1 MSRHRVHRST
11 PQHPTRATLVASPP
25 VRLIF
30 QKYPGVAGSDAVRA
44 IGNVPFRA
52 TYGGGRP
59 ESQGN
64 TNPDG
69 SIEIHAAPDGSTRLM
84 MFDTEYQV
92 VPEGAFSPA
101 PPEGALGR
109 LRGLGYGD
117 LMDSASAQVCAF
129 EDDEARMPLGGI
141 EDDADA
147 DARAAL
153 RARYGE

>member
-30 QKYPGVAGSDAVRA
+30 QKYPGVAGGDAVRA

-59 ESQGN
+59 DSSGN

-69 SIEIHAAPDGSTRLM
+69 SIEIYAAPDGSTRLM

-92 VPEGAFSPA
+92 VA
-101 PPEGALGR
+101 EGALSPEPTEGARGR
-109 LRGLGYGD
+109 LQGLGYSD
-117 LMDSASAQVCAF
+117 LLDSATAQLCAF
-129 EDDEARMPLGGI
+129 EDDEARMPLGSI
-141 EDDADA
+141 ERDADA
-147 DARAAL
+147 DVRAAL
-153 RARYGE
+153 LARYGE